1 MEERPRSSQEEEQF
15 LEGEFGKNNI
25 PIAIPLF
32 SDEIFKKIPKEA
44 SAKEKDTSVRF
55 GQFDVI
61 LPGVRQQNKIE
72 DNIIKDYGDLD
83 YQYDY
88 KSDEELILNYD
99 IGRLAVRSTTE
110 VPIKKPGHKA
120 ESKESKRKETKSED
134 FTTSSNPQVAVTSER
149 SSAQKQLEAPST
161 KSTPAKVSG
170 SEESQ
175 TSKAEKKDLSANKKL
190 PTIGRGATLVSGG
203 EKEEPQI
210 AQTET
215 SLVAT
220 KGSHKVTAEEGEA
233 EEKGA
238 ATDEKAPQTTIAS
251 DQKDESNKIDQ
262 DVEEVLE
269 KSLARGEPTVI
280 TDLVT
285 EASEV
290 EPEKTTTAPFAR
302 FKPTTTSVSKPETD
316 EKAGVTIPSVFR
328 FLPTLSSGRRDR
340 PSLRDRAKAL
350 RAITTLSKAL
360 RTSSS
365 TTKATTEAPT
375 TKASL
380 PKTPT
385 AKLPTKPTPL
395 HQPPVE
401 SKHSDNDDDNQ
412 GSQDLKG
419 GANAS
424 ALLSDPSGAVWQT
437 AGHANTNQHSLKP
450 SANEPTD
457 SDQLSSKPG
466 QVTNPEELSKAQL
479 QEKLRQLEE
488 KLAKLATDAEVL
500 TKKPTQST
508 TTQSPKTMSTTTTS
522 ISSSSLVTGP
532 IRVAKVTTSPLAT
545 TLSNQQQPTLAP
557 TTQVKVTTW
566 SSGQEETKFPNFP
579 KSGVQDDLR
588 AAVEAGLRNLGSF
601 VIWSDSP
608 RVVPPPTRPSPVFRP
623 SRKVAKVN

>member
-1 MEERPRSSQEEEQF
+1 MEQDDLSLEERPRSSQEEEQF

-61 LPGVRQQNKIE
+61 LPARGREQNKIE

-110 VPIKKPGHKA
+110 VPIKKPGHRA

-134 FTTSSNPQVAVTSER
+134 FTTTSNPQVAVTSER
-149 SSAQKQLEAPST
+149 SSAQKQLEASST

-170 SEESQ
+170 SEDSQ
-175 TSKAEKKDLSANKKL
+175 TSKVEKKDSSANKKL
-190 PTIGRGATLVSGG
+190 PTIGGGATLVSGG
-203 EKEEPQI
+203 EKKEPQI
-210 AQTET
+210 AQAET

-220 KGSHKVTAEEGEA
+220 EGSHKVAAEEEEA
-233 EEKGA
+233 EGKGA

-251 DQKDESNKIDQ
+251 DQKDESNEIDQ

-280 TDLVT
+280 NDLVT

-290 EPEKTTTAPFAR
+290 EPEKTTTTAPFAR

-316 EKAGVTIPSVFR
+316 EKPGVTIPSVFR

-385 AKLPTKPTPL
+385 PKLPTKPTPL

-401 SKHSDNDDDNQ
+401 AKHSDNDDGNQ
-412 GSQDLKG
+412 GLQDLKG
-419 GANAS
+419 DANAS

-437 AGHANTNQHSLKP
+437 AGHANTNQHSSKPSANAPTDSDQLKP
-450 SANEPTD
+450 SANAPTD

-479 QEKLRQLEE
+479 QEKLRQLQE

-532 IRVAKVTTSPLAT
+532 IRVVKVTTSPLAT

-557 TTQVKVTTW
+557 TTQVKVTTS

-588 AAVEAGLRNLGSF
+588 AAVEVRY
-601 VIWSDSP
+601 
-608 RVVPPPTRPSPVFRP
+608 
-623 SRKVAKVN
+623 

>member
-1 MEERPRSSQEEEQF
+1 MEQDDLSLEERPRSSQEEEQF

-61 LPGVRQQNKIE
+61 LPAGGREQNKIE

-110 VPIKKPGHKA
+110 VPVKKPGHKA
-120 ESKESKRKETKSED
+120 KSKESKRKETKSED
-134 FTTSSNPQVAVTSER
+134 FTTTSNPQVAVTSER
-149 SSAQKQLEAPST
+149 SSAQKQLEASST

-170 SEESQ
+170 SEDSQ
-175 TSKAEKKDLSANKKL
+175 TSKVEKKDSSANKKL
-190 PTIGRGATLVSGG
+190 PTIGGGATLVSGG
-203 EKEEPQI
+203 EKKEPQI
-210 AQTET
+210 VQTET
-215 SLVAT
+215 LLVAT
-220 KGSHKVTAEEGEA
+220 KGSHKVAAEEGEA
-233 EEKGA
+233 VQKGA

-251 DQKDESNKIDQ
+251 DQKDESNEIDQ

-280 TDLVT
+280 NDLVT

-290 EPEKTTTAPFAR
+290 EPEKTTSAPFAR
-302 FKPTTTSVSKPETD
+302 FKPTTTSVSKPEID

-365 TTKATTEAPT
+365 TTKAATEAPT

-385 AKLPTKPTPL
+385 ANLPTKPTPL

-412 GSQDLKG
+412 GSRDLKG
-419 GANAS
+419 DANAS

-437 AGHANTNQHSLKP
+437 AGHANTNQHSSKPSANAPTDSDQLKP
-450 SANEPTD
+450 SANAPTD

-479 QEKLRQLEE
+479 QEKLRQLQE

-532 IRVAKVTTSPLAT
+532 IRVVKVTTSPLAT

-557 TTQVKVTTW
+557 TTQVKVTTS

-588 AAVEAGLRNLGSF
+588 AAVEVRY
-601 VIWSDSP
+601 
-608 RVVPPPTRPSPVFRP
+608 
-623 SRKVAKVN
+623 

>member
-1 MEERPRSSQEEEQF
+1 MEQDDLSLEERPRSSQEEEQF

-61 LPGVRQQNKIE
+61 LPGGRQENKIE

-110 VPIKKPGHKA
+110 VPVKRLGQKA

-134 FTTSSNPQVAVTSER
+134 FTTTSNPQVAVTSER
-149 SSAQKQLEAPST
+149 SSAQKQLEASST

-170 SEESQ
+170 SEDSQ
-175 TSKAEKKDLSANKKL
+175 TSKVEKKDSSANKKL
-190 PTIGRGATLVSGG
+190 PTIGGGATLVSGG
-203 EKEEPQI
+203 EKKEPQI
-210 AQTET
+210 VQTET

-220 KGSHKVTAEEGEA
+220 KGSHKVAAEEGEA
-233 EEKGA
+233 EQKGA

-251 DQKDESNKIDQ
+251 DQKDESNEIDQ

-269 KSLARGEPTVI
+269 KSLARGQPTVI
-280 TDLVT
+280 TDIVT

-290 EPEKTTTAPFAR
+290 EPEKTTSAPFAR

-316 EKAGVTIPSVFR
+316 EKPGVTIPSVFR

-385 AKLPTKPTPL
+385 TKLATKPTPL
-395 HQPPVE
+395 HQPSVE

-437 AGHANTNQHSLKP
+437 AGHANTNQLSSKP
-450 SANEPTD
+450 SANAPTD
-457 SDQLSSKPG
+457 SHQLSSKPG
-466 QVTNPEELSKAQL
+466 QETNPEELSKAQL
-479 QEKLRQLEE
+479 QEKLRQLQE

-532 IRVAKVTTSPLAT
+532 IRVVKVTTSPLAT

-557 TTQVKVTTW
+557 TTQVKVTT
-566 SSGQEETKFPNFP
+566 SSKGQEETKFSNFP
-579 KSGVQDDLR
+579 KSGVQDELR
-588 AAVEAGLRNLGSF
+588 AAVEVRY
-601 VIWSDSP
+601 
-608 RVVPPPTRPSPVFRP
+608 
-623 SRKVAKVN
+623 

>member
-1 MEERPRSSQEEEQF
+1 MEQDDLSLEERPRSSQEEEQF

-61 LPGVRQQNKIE
+61 LPGGRQENKIE

-110 VPIKKPGHKA
+110 VPVKKLGQKA

-134 FTTSSNPQVAVTSER
+134 FTTTSNPQVAVTSER
-149 SSAQKQLEAPST
+149 SSAQKQLEASST

-170 SEESQ
+170 SEDSQ
-175 TSKAEKKDLSANKKL
+175 TSKVEKKDSSANKKL
-190 PTIGRGATLVSGG
+190 STIDGGASLVSGG
-203 EKEEPQI
+203 DKKEPQI

-220 KGSHKVTAEEGEA
+220 ERSHKVSAEEEEA

-251 DQKDESNKIDQ
+251 DQTDESNEIDQ

-280 TDLVT
+280 TDIVT
-285 EASEV
+285 KASEV
-290 EPEKTTTAPFAR
+290 EPEKTTTTAPFAR

-316 EKAGVTIPSVFR
+316 EKPGVTIPSVFR

-385 AKLPTKPTPL
+385 TKLATKPTPL

-419 GANAS
+419 DANAS

-437 AGHANTNQHSLKP
+437 AGHANTNQLSSKP
-450 SANEPTD
+450 SANAPTD

-479 QEKLRQLEE
+479 QEKLRQLQE

-532 IRVAKVTTSPLAT
+532 IRVVKVTTSPLAT

-557 TTQVKVTTW
+557 TTQVKVTTS

-579 KSGVQDDLR
+579 KSGVQDELR
-588 AAVEAGLRNLGSF
+588 AAVEVRY
-601 VIWSDSP
+601 
-608 RVVPPPTRPSPVFRP
+608 
-623 SRKVAKVN
+623 

>member
-1 MEERPRSSQEEEQF
+1 MSLEERPRSSQEEEQF

-61 LPGVRQQNKIE
+61 LPGGRQENKIE

-110 VPIKKPGHKA
+110 VPVKKLGQKA

-134 FTTSSNPQVAVTSER
+134 FTTSSNPKVAVTSER
-149 SSAQKQLEAPST
+149 SLAQKQLDASST
-161 KSTPAKVSG
+161 TSTPAKVSG

-175 TSKAEKKDLSANKKL
+175 TSKVEKKDSSANKKL
-190 PTIGRGATLVSGG
+190 PTNGGGATLVSGG
-203 EKEEPQI
+203 DKEEPQI

-220 KGSHKVTAEEGEA
+220 ERSHKVSAEEEEA

-251 DQKDESNKIDQ
+251 DQKDESNEIDQ

-280 TDLVT
+280 NDLVT

-290 EPEKTTTAPFAR
+290 EPEKTTSAPFAR

-316 EKAGVTIPSVFR
+316 EKPGVTIPSVFR

-365 TTKATTEAPT
+365 TTKAATEAPT

-385 AKLPTKPTPL
+385 ANLPTKPTPL

-401 SKHSDNDDDNQ
+401 AKHSDNDDGNQ
-412 GSQDLKG
+412 GLQDLKG
-419 GANAS
+419 DANAR

-437 AGHANTNQHSLKP
+437 AGHANTNQLSSKPSANALTDSDQLKP
-450 SANEPTD
+450 SANAPTD

-479 QEKLRQLEE
+479 QEKLRQLQE

-532 IRVAKVTTSPLAT
+532 IRVVKVTTSPLAT
-545 TLSNQQQPTLAP
+545 RLSNQQQPTLAP
-557 TTQVKVTTW
+557 TTQVKVTT
-566 SSGQEETKFPNFP
+566 SSKGQEETKFSNFP
-579 KSGVQDDLR
+579 KSGVQDELR
-588 AAVEAGLRNLGSF
+588 AAVEVRY
-601 VIWSDSP
+601 
-608 RVVPPPTRPSPVFRP
+608 
-623 SRKVAKVN
+623 

>member
-61 LPGVRQQNKIE
+61 LPGGRQENKIE

-110 VPIKKPGHKA
+110 VPVKKLGQKA

-134 FTTSSNPQVAVTSER
+134 FTTTSNPQVAVTSER
-149 SSAQKQLEAPST
+149 SSAQKQLEASST

-170 SEESQ
+170 SEDSQ
-175 TSKAEKKDLSANKKL
+175 TSKVEKKDSSANKKL
-190 PTIGRGATLVSGG
+190 STIDGGASLVSGG
-203 EKEEPQI
+203 DKKEPQI

-220 KGSHKVTAEEGEA
+220 ERSHKVAAEEEEA

-251 DQKDESNKIDQ
+251 DQKDESNEIDQ

-280 TDLVT
+280 NDLVT

-290 EPEKTTTAPFAR
+290 EPEKTTSAPFAR

-316 EKAGVTIPSVFR
+316 EKPGVTIPSVFR

-385 AKLPTKPTPL
+385 TKLATKPTPL
-395 HQPPVE
+395 HQPSVE

-437 AGHANTNQHSLKP
+437 AGHANTNQHSSKPSANAPTDSDQLKP
-450 SANEPTD
+450 SANAPTD

-479 QEKLRQLEE
+479 QEKLRQLQE

-532 IRVAKVTTSPLAT
+532 IRVVKVTTSPLAT

-557 TTQVKVTTW
+557 TTQVKVTT
-566 SSGQEETKFPNFP
+566 SSRGQEETKFSNFP
-579 KSGVQDDLR
+579 KSGVQDELR
-588 AAVEAGLRNLGSF
+588 AAVEVRY
-601 VIWSDSP
+601 
-608 RVVPPPTRPSPVFRP
+608 
-623 SRKVAKVN
+623 

>member
-1 MEERPRSSQEEEQF
+1 MSLEERPRSSQEEEQF

-55 GQFDVI
+55 GQLDVI
-61 LPGVRQQNKIE
+61 LPGGRQQNKIE

-110 VPIKKPGHKA
+110 VPVKKPGHKA
-120 ESKESKRKETKSED
+120 KSKESKRKETKSED
-134 FTTSSNPQVAVTSER
+134 FTTTSNPQVAVTSER
-149 SSAQKQLEAPST
+149 SSAQKQLEASST

-170 SEESQ
+170 SEDSQ
-175 TSKAEKKDLSANKKL
+175 TSKVEKKDSSANKKL
-190 PTIGRGATLVSGG
+190 PTIGGGATLVSGG
-203 EKEEPQI
+203 EKKEPQI
-210 AQTET
+210 VQTET

-220 KGSHKVTAEEGEA
+220 KGSHKVAAEEEEA

-251 DQKDESNKIDQ
+251 DQTDESNEIDQ

-280 TDLVT
+280 TDIVT
-285 EASEV
+285 KASEV
-290 EPEKTTTAPFAR
+290 EPEKTTTTAPFAR

-316 EKAGVTIPSVFR
+316 EKPGVTIPSVFR

-365 TTKATTEAPT
+365 TTKAATEAPT

-385 AKLPTKPTPL
+385 TKLPTKPTPL

-401 SKHSDNDDDNQ
+401 AKHSDNDDGNQ

-419 GANAS
+419 DANAS

-437 AGHANTNQHSLKP
+437 AGHANTNQLSSKP
-450 SANEPTD
+450 SANAPTD

-479 QEKLRQLEE
+479 QEKLRQLQE

-532 IRVAKVTTSPLAT
+532 IRVVKVTTSPLAT

-557 TTQVKVTTW
+557 TTQVKVTTS

-579 KSGVQDDLR
+579 
-588 AAVEAGLRNLGSF
+588 
-601 VIWSDSP
+601 SP
-608 RVVPPPTRPSPVFRP
+608 ESKMICALLWR
-623 SRKVAKVN
+623 

>member
-1 MEERPRSSQEEEQF
+1 M
-15 LEGEFGKNNI
+15 
-25 PIAIPLF
+25 
-32 SDEIFKKIPKEA
+32 
-44 SAKEKDTSVRF
+44 
-55 GQFDVI
+55 
-61 LPGVRQQNKIE
+61 
-72 DNIIKDYGDLD
+72 
-83 YQYDY
+83 
-88 KSDEELILNYD
+88 
-99 IGRLAVRSTTE
+99 
-110 VPIKKPGHKA
+110 
-120 ESKESKRKETKSED
+120 
-134 FTTSSNPQVAVTSER
+134 
-149 SSAQKQLEAPST
+149 
-161 KSTPAKVSG
+161 SG
-170 SEESQ
+170 SEEFQ
-175 TSKAEKKDLSANKKL
+175 TSKVEKKESSANKKL
-190 PTIGRGATLVSGG
+190 PTIGGGATLVSGG
-203 EKEEPQI
+203 EKKEPQI

-220 KGSHKVTAEEGEA
+220 EGSHKVAAEEEEA

-251 DQKDESNKIDQ
+251 DQKDESNEIDQ

-280 TDLVT
+280 NDLVT

-316 EKAGVTIPSVFR
+316 EKPGVTIPSVFR

-365 TTKATTEAPT
+365 TTKAATEAPT

-385 AKLPTKPTPL
+385 PKLPTKPTPL

-401 SKHSDNDDDNQ
+401 SIESKHSDNDDENQ

-419 GANAS
+419 DANAS

-437 AGHANTNQHSLKP
+437 AGHANTNQHSSKPSANAPTDSDQLKP
-450 SANEPTD
+450 SANAPTD

-479 QEKLRQLEE
+479 QEKLRQLQE

-532 IRVAKVTTSPLAT
+532 IRVVKVTTSPLAT

-557 TTQVKVTTW
+557 TTQVKVTTS

-579 KSGVQDDLR
+579 KSGVEDELR
-588 AAVEAGLRNLGSF
+588 AAVEVRY
-601 VIWSDSP
+601 
-608 RVVPPPTRPSPVFRP
+608 
-623 SRKVAKVN
+623 